1 MRITVFGTY
10 DTAMHPRVATIAEGL
25 AARGFDVA
33 ECNIPLGLDTA
44 ARVDMLARPWRAGA
58 LLLRLASRWAVLARM
73 TRRMP
78 RPDVVV
84 VGYLG
89 HFDIHLARLLFR
101 RGRVPVV
108 LDHLVGA
115 SDTGRD
121 RRLDGGLRQALLR
134 MIDAAALRAADIIVV
149 DTDEHLAALPAR
161 HRPRAVV
168 VAVGAPTAWHEAGL
182 AGQRRDADTGDGGD
196 PRPLRVVFYGLY
208 TPLQGAPVIGTALGG
223 LAGAAVEITMI
234 GRGQDEARTREAA
247 ASNHAVRW
255 LDWVPAAELPGVVA
269 GHDVCLGIFGTGE
282 KARRVVPNKVFQGA
296 AAGCAIVTSDT
307 APQRRVL
314 GDAAILVPPGDAD
327 ALAAAL
333 LRLAADHAARDE
345 LRRRARELAGQRF
358 SPAQVVGPLVE
369 RLAMAAKESAHAGA

>member
-1 MRITVFGTY
+1 
-10 DTAMHPRVATIAEGL
+10 
-25 AARGFDVA
+25 
-33 ECNIPLGLDTA
+33 
-44 ARVDMLARPWRAGA
+44 
-58 LLLRLASRWAVLARM
+58 
-73 TRRMP
+73 
-78 RPDVVV
+78 
-84 VGYLG
+84 
-89 HFDIHLARLLFR
+89 
-101 RGRVPVV
+101 
-108 LDHLVGA
+108 
-115 SDTGRD
+115 
-121 RRLDGGLRQALLR
+121 
-134 MIDAAALRAADIIVV
+134 MIDAAALRAADVIVV

-182 AGQRRDADTGDGGD
+182 AGQRRDAGTGDGGH

-247 ASNHAVRW
+247 AANDAVCW

-307 APQRRVL
+307 AAQRRVL

-345 LRRRARELAGQRF
+345 LGRRARELAGQRF